1 MQIRSTTTWPDYC
14 LFHLIHSSSSSHKV
28 QKHTHRQRPNASR
41 AKSWKLMDLLARIL
55 QTERFVVHST
65 IAIIYPCSLVFRD
78 STHPGQEDSQVH
90 LYARGRGPPYYSSV
104 FVREG
109 SNLHRTN
116 VKLLSARLAQSAAV
130 HKRLQLLYAEPP
142 PGPHHSTGRII
153 FRWLTELYEP
163 LIAYCAINVPC
174 K

>member
-14 LFHLIHSSSSSHKV
+14 LFHLIHSSSSSHNV
-28 QKHTHRQRPNASR
+28 QKHTLAASERVSCQKLEINGPSRP
-41 AKSWKLMDLLARIL
+41 
-55 QTERFVVHST
+55 
-65 IAIIYPCSLVFRD
+65 YPPNWTFCCSLNHRYHLSMFAGIPRL
-78 STHPGQEDSQVH
+78 HCPGQEDSQVH